1 MLTERHDFHG
11 AATEI
16 FSYAWAMPKLVLAYS
31 GGLDTTTAIKWLNV
45 EQGYDVI
52 ALNIDVGKSRE
63 QPVVES
69 RAIAAGALKVRV
81 IDAKEDFLRYF
92 AFPALAAGA
101 IYQDAYPLA
110 TALARPLLAK
120 LLVDVAH
127 EEGADAVA
135 HGCTGKGNDQ
145 VRFDVGIQTLDAKLK
160 IVAPTRENAMPR
172 DFQIDYLKK
181 HGIDIPWGD
190 KGPFSIDENLWG
202 RSCEAGALEDP
213 WAEPPPEAYE
223 WTRSP
228 EDAPSTPSYIEIGYQ
243 HGMPITLD
251 GQEIS
256 PLAIVTHLN
265 DLGGLHGVGRIDH
278 IEDRLVGIKS
288 REIYESPAAVI
299 LHAAHRALEGMSL
312 SKQQIKLKK
321 YVAQEY
327 AELIYNGLWFSA
339 HHQDIA
345 AYVASTQRHVSGTI
359 RLRLQRGSATVVGRK
374 ADESLYDRG
383 LATYDSGDTYDQTAA
398 IGFIN
403 IWGLQTRTQ
412 ARQQLLTPGADTLRI
427 AMPKED
433 LT

>member
-1 MLTERHDFHG
+1 
-11 AATEI
+11 
-16 FSYAWAMPKLVLAYS
+16 MPKLVLAYS
-31 GGLDTTTAIKWLNV
+31 GGLDTTTAIKWLSV

-69 RAIAAGALKVRV
+69 RGMAAGALKVRV
-81 IDAKEDFLRYF
+81 IDGREDFIRYF

-101 IYQDAYPLA
+101 VYQDAYPLA

-127 EEGADAVA
+127 EEGASAVA

-145 VRFDVGIQTLDAKLK
+145 VRFDVGIMTLDPSLK
-160 IVAPTRENAMPR
+160 IVAPTRENAMAR
-172 DFQIDYLKK
+172 EMQIEYLRQ

-202 RSCEAGALEDP
+202 RSAEAGVLEDP
-213 WAEPPPEAYE
+213 WQEPPPEAYE
-223 WTRSP
+223 WTVAP
-228 EDAPSTPSYIEIGYQ
+228 EDAPAEPAYVEIAYR
-243 HGMPITLD
+243 HGLPLSIN
-251 GQEIS
+251 GQEMS
-256 PLAIVTHLN
+256 PVAMVEHLN
-265 DLGGLHGVGRIDH
+265 DLGGRYGIGRIDH

-288 REIYESPAAVI
+288 REIYEAPAATV
-299 LHAAHRALEGMSL
+299 LHAAHRALEAMTL

-321 YVAQEY
+321 HVATEY

-345 AYVASTQRHVSGTI
+345 AYVASTQRHVSGTV
-359 RLRLQRGSATVVGRK
+359 RVKLQRGQATVVARQ

-383 LATYDSGDTYDQTAA
+383 LATYDRGDTFDQSAA
-398 IGFIN
+398 VGFIN
-403 IWGLQTRTQ
+403 IWGLQTRQQ
-412 ARQQLLTPGADTLRI
+412 ARVQLLGQLPEALKI
-427 AMPKED
+427 AMPQGD
-433 LT
+433 Q